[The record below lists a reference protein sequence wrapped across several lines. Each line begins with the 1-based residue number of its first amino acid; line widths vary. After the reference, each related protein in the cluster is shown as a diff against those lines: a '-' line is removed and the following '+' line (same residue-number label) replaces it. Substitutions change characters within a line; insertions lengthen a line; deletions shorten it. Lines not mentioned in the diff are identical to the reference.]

1 MTPEQIRVLVLAHR
15 SEQAIAIA
23 VWEHRDHLADLAP
36 QIMAFFETRRGL
48 RQVYRWRSV
57 WEATVAA
64 VPVLEEIIAMPS
76 WPSFFHDREWA
87 ETIKQLAAEQVK
99 ALHFLVG
106 AANTGATVEIW
117 TRLGRIETV
126 VQHEIKWHR
135 AVAEHGAE
143 NLDRERFDLAPAL

>member
-15 SEQAIAIA
+15 SEQAVALA
-23 VWEHRDHLADLAP
+23 TWEHRHHLADLAP
-36 QIMAFFETRRGL
+36 QIMAFFETRRD
-48 RQVYRWRSV
+48 RPEVYRWCPI

-76 WPSFFHDREWA
+76 WPSFFHDREWV
-87 ETIKQLAAEQVK
+87 ETIKQLGTEQVE
-99 ALHFLVG
+99 ALNLLIG
-106 AANTGATVEIW
+106 AANNGAAVEVW
-117 TRLGRIETV
+117 TRLGRIGTV

-143 NLDRERFDLAPAL
+143 SLDRERFDSLPVI